1 MKLANLTQVI
11 AQVLQGNIYGGQGN
25 MSRSPENVEGK
36 RDWVSRKQIIDTGDD
51 LRMYQFGQKY
61 Q

>member
-25 MSRSPENVEGK
+25 MSRGPGNVAEYPGNK
-36 RDWVSRKQIIDTGDD
+36 
-51 LRMYQFGQKY
+51 
-61 Q
+61 